1 MFLHCVYVT
10 MWNNSTEPRQ
20 PVQDKPKNESSLD
33 AFSKYIDQVRTE
45 LDTPAADKKEDTKSE
60 DSTNAELVESIG
72 YSSFSSKACR
82 RIAAKLFKTQANRV
96 STSLNTGSASNARW
110 YANQRLSCF
119 GVVLIHT
126 VVSVENK
133 CQEKQYCYFVKAK
146 DLFFS
151 SKQDK
156 ATVVLYGG
164 KLISKDRSIPYKSF
178 VICRDLPEPASDLAT
193 TQQTFGFDNQ

>member
-1 MFLHCVYVT
+1 

-20 PVQDKPKNESSLD
+20 PVQDKPKPESSLD

-45 LDTPAADKKEDTKSE
+45 LDISADDKKEDTKSE
-60 DSTNAELVESIG
+60 DSTKAELVESIG
-72 YSSFSSKACR
+72 SSSFSSKACR
-82 RIAAKLFKTQANRV
+82 RIAAKVFKTQAKRI
-96 STSLNTGSASNARW
+96 STSINIGSDANARW
-110 YANQRLSCF
+110 YANQRSSCF
-119 GVVLIHT
+119 GVVLIHA

-133 CQEKQYCYFVKAK
+133 CQERQYCYFVKAK

-151 SKQDK
+151 RKQKK

-193 TQQTFGFDNQ
+193 TQQTFDFDNQ

>member
-10 MWNNSTEPRQ
+10 MWDHPTDAKQ
-20 PVQDKPKNESSLD
+20 PTQDKPKSESSLD
-33 AFSKYIDQVRTE
+33 AFSKYIDQVHTE
-45 LDTPAADKKEDTKSE
+45 LDTPTDKKENTKSE
-60 DSTNAELVESIG
+60 ESTSSELVETIG
-72 YSSFSSKACR
+72 SSSFSSKACR

-96 STSLNTGSASNARW
+96 SISLNTGNRSNARW

-133 CQEKQYCYFVKAK
+133 CQERQYCYFVKAK

-178 VICRDLPEPASDLAT
+178 VVCRDLPEPASDMAT